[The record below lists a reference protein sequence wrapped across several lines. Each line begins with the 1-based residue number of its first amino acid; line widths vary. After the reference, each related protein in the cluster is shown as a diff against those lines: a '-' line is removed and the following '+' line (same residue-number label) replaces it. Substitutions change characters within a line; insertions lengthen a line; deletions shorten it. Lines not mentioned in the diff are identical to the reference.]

1 MTDPPDKGPAKHRGH
16 NEGSIYQTKD
26 GAWRGAI
33 SLGYG
38 PEGKPRRK
46 YVSGRTRAEVNRKVT
61 RLLNDDQRGVSIASD
76 IPTVKTFLTNW
87 LADVVKPGERPRT
100 YESYESICRVHLIPA
115 LGRHR
120 LDKLTAQHV
129 QAMLASKKAEG
140 LRGRSLLN
148 IRGVLRI
155 ALNQAMRWDLVYR
168 NVVTL
173 TDAPTL
179 DRFEAKPMTPTEVVT
194 FLTHVKDDRLV
205 ALYATAV
212 TLGLRQGEL
221 LGLSW
226 DDVDLAR
233 ATLRVRR
240 QLQWSSGKPRVPQ
253 LVEPKTEGS
262 TRRLPIPDELVDAL
276 KRHRTRQLEG
286 RLRAGG
292 TWPAEWDLVFCS
304 TVGTPLDPRNVTKRF
319 QDLLGDAGLERRRF
333 HDLRHTTG
341 SFLTAEGI
349 HPRLIMEILG
359 HSQISTTMNTYAH
372 VELDSLRGALA
383 HATELFP
390 QEAI

>member
-1 MTDPPDKGPAKHRGH
+1 MPDEPGKRHRGH
-16 NEGSIYQTKD
+16 NEGSVYQTKD
-26 GAWRGAI
+26 GSWRGAV

-38 PEGKPRRK
+38 PDGKPRRK
-46 YVSGRTRAEVNRKVT
+46 YVSGKTRAETSRKIA
-61 RLLNDDQRGVSIASD
+61 RLLSDDQRGVSIATEV
-76 IPTVKTFLTNW
+76 PTVKRFLTSW
-87 LADVVKPGERPRT
+87 LTDVVKPGERPRT
-100 YESYESICRVHLIPA
+100 YESYESICRVHLIPS

-129 QAMLASKKAEG
+129 QSMLAHKRTEG

-155 ALNQAMRWDLVYR
+155 ALNQAMRWDLVSR

-179 DRFEAKPMTPTEVVT
+179 DPFEAKPLPPAEVTT
-194 FLTHVKDDRLV
+194 FLAHVSADRLA
-205 ALYATAV
+205 ALYEVAV
-212 TLGLRQGEL
+212 MLGLRQGEL

-226 DDVDLAR
+226 ADIDFGTG
-233 ATLRVRR
+233 TLRVRW
-240 QLQWSSGKPRVPQ
+240 QLQWTSGKPRIPQ
-253 LVEPKTEGS
+253 LVEPKTTGS
-262 TRRLPIPDELVDAL
+262 RRQLPLPDGLVDTL
-276 KRHRTRQLEG
+276 RQHRTRQLEE

-292 TWPAEWDLVFCS
+292 RWPAEWDLVFCS

-319 QDLLGDAGLERRRF
+319 QDLLEDAGLDRRRF
-333 HDLRHTTG
+333 HDLRHSCG
-341 SFLTAEGI
+341 SFLTARGV

-372 VELDSLRGALA
+372 VELESLRGALA
-383 HATELFP
+383 HIGEFYP
-390 QEAI
+390 REAK